1 MKTIQ
6 GKSPG
11 RWYSRGML
19 LAAMAASGVIGP
31 AACGGGNDD
40 NSAGNHGNAGGN
52 GNNNGNTVSNT
63 KPSFVGTVTVR
74 RFDGVSDDLLTAGL
88 APPGWPRPRH
98 PPWPTPLR
106 RPRQSCG
113 A

>member
-19 LAAMAASGVIGP
+19 LAAMAASGVIGL

-88 APPGWPRPRH
+88 GASGLASATAPAVANAV
-98 PPWPTPLR
+98 R